1 MGIGLDKD
9 MLRMWV
15 RHKDPNRSVLLGMWG
30 PGVAPKGDKTDDML
44 PMNPEGDEV
53 DASQG
58 VGVSTTTHAKPLATC
73 CLYFLRIRIFTTHS
87 KSRCSG
93 FCEHS
98 STLSITFVKQLA
110 V

>member
-15 RHKDPNRSVLLGMWG
+15 RHKDPNRSGLDMWG
-30 PGVAPKGDKTDDML
+30 LGVAPNGDKTYDML

-73 CLYFLRIRIFTTHS
+73 CLYFLRMRIFTTHS